1 MKILWRLKR
10 ELTFRTVHVRH
21 KLEVNTFILKMKEV
35 NIVRT
40 PLGVRATLFTDQVT
54 TFQKRIQKQLEN
66 KRFEPVIFWSETLLS
81 NVTFHGAILNVST
94 RVDCVTAWCKRSLL
108 DEDMIWRQ
116 FITVRFAIEKEFYHM
131 DVKNSSSL
139 YSIADLM

>member
-1 MKILWRLKR
+1 MYFL
-10 ELTFRTVHVRH
+10 H
-21 KLEVNTFILKMKEV
+21 KLEVNTFILELKEV

-66 KRFEPVIFWSETLLS
+66 KRFEPAIFWSETLLS

-108 DEDMIWRQ
+108 DEDMR
-116 FITVRFAIEKEFYHM
+116 
-131 DVKNSSSL
+131 
-139 YSIADLM
+139 